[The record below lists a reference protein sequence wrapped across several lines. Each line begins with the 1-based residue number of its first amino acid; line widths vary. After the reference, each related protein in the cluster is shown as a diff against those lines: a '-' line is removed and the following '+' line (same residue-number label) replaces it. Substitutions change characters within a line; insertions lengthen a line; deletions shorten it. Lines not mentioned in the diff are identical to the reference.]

1 MQTVV
6 RFQVASSIQV
16 TLNDALPGAAQLVLV
31 LLGCLWLEFAVRAGG
46 LSGVALLRDIAVI
59 QLGQTVMAL
68 AGGFEGA
75 GAGAGAGAGW
85 GPAGAEASLFLLRT
99 CLLCGPPFAYG
110 VLAGLGM
117 QAPVAEYVRN
127 AVTAYQYRYSAAA
140 SAVLRRLDVG
150 VAPVLLGVAAARV
163 GAGWL
168 PHEGSS
174 SMKKDHQAPEGPAAP
189 EGPKLLA
196 LVQGALH
203 LVLVDLLLFDLRG
216 AGAAAGVPVQ
226 LALSA
231 LALVALD
238 ALAAVLAHEAAG
250 VQTALAEARG
260 FALWRVSQLLVQV
273 DTANVDALLASAGAV
288 LLVAGRSA
296 GALAGGPAQKGWGP
310 KGAPA
315 GAGPAGPSL
324 VGTLSEVALLASIQT
339 LLAPATAGGGASPAP
354 PVRRVLYIATAA
366 GCVERALAAAPAGT
380 SKSIT

>member
-1 MQTVV
+1 
-6 RFQVASSIQV
+6 
-16 TLNDALPGAAQLVLV
+16 
-31 LLGCLWLEFAVRAGG
+31 
-46 LSGVALLRDIAVI
+46 
-59 QLGQTVMAL
+59 
-68 AGGFEGA
+68 
-75 GAGAGAGAGW
+75 
-85 GPAGAEASLFLLRT
+85 
-99 CLLCGPPFAYG
+99 
-110 VLAGLGM
+110 M

-189 EGPKLLA
+189 EGPKPAVLA

-339 LLAPATAGGGASPAP
+339 LLAPATAGGGASPAQH
-354 PVRRVLYIATAA
+354 VLRVLYIATAA
-366 GCVERALAAAPAGT
+366 GCVERALAAGPRERVKA
-380 SKSIT
+380 

>member
-1 MQTVV
+1 
-6 RFQVASSIQV
+6 
-16 TLNDALPGAAQLVLV
+16 
-31 LLGCLWLEFAVRAGG
+31 
-46 LSGVALLRDIAVI
+46 
-59 QLGQTVMAL
+59 
-68 AGGFEGA
+68 
-75 GAGAGAGAGW
+75 
-85 GPAGAEASLFLLRT
+85 
-99 CLLCGPPFAYG
+99 
-110 VLAGLGM
+110 
-117 QAPVAEYVRN
+117 
-127 AVTAYQYRYSAAA
+127 
-140 SAVLRRLDVG
+140 
-150 VAPVLLGVAAARV
+150 
-163 GAGWL
+163 
-168 PHEGSS
+168 
-174 SMKKDHQAPEGPAAP
+174 MKKDHEAPEGPAAP
-189 EGPKLLA
+189 EAGAPAALLA

-296 GALAGGPAQKGWGP
+296 GALAGGPAQNGWGP

-339 LLAPATAGGGASPAP
+339 LLAPATAGGGASPAQH
-354 PVRRVLYIATAA
+354 VLRVLYIATAA

>member
-59 QLGQTVMAL
+59 QVGQTVMAL

-174 SMKKDHQAPEGPAAP
+174 SMKKDHEAPEGPAAP
-189 EGPKLLA
+189 EGPKPALLA

-296 GALAGGPAQKGWGP
+296 GALAAGPAQKGWAP
-310 KGAPA
+310 AAGAPA

-339 LLAPATAGGGASPAP
+339 LLAPATAGGGASPAQH
-354 PVRRVLYIATAA
+354 VLRVLYIATAA
-366 GCVERALAAAPAGT
+366 GCVERALAAGPRER
-380 SKSIT
+380 